1 MFTIK
6 VIRARQTTCYEQI
19 FSALDGVTCL
29 MPGDATYE
37 TLVSEDKYYNTKGDD
52 CGVRSVICYID
63 PNNRERY
70 SYIFLEKGVTAYI
83 INDAGQT
90 VSRA

>member
-6 VIRARQTTCYEQI
+6 VIRTQETTCYEQL
-19 FSALDGVTCL
+19 FSALDGIHIL

-37 TLVSEDKYYNTKGDD
+37 TLVSEDKYYTTKGDD
-52 CGVRSVICYID
+52 CGVRSVICYND
-63 PNNRERY
+63 PDKRER
-70 SYIFLEKGVTAYI
+70 YIFLEKGVNAYI